1 MDKKQFKFIFGI
13 LALSILLVFVLWN
26 FRYFLALLSKILMI
40 LRPIIIGFVLAFILN
55 KPYKRINNLY
65 SKIPK
70 KKKHSE
76 IISLLT
82 LITVYALFFAFT
94 IGVILIVIPQLVSS
108 IEDFGK
114 NINNYLVNFKN
125 TTEKLYS
132 RFNEN
137 LPENFNILDKL
148 YGYIEKAP
156 EFLKTLFISAFG
168 FTQSLISMIVDIFL
182 SIIISI
188 YFLTGKDK
196 LILQSRKIIV
206 ALFKEKTSKKIL
218 NAISVT
224 NDTFSNFVS
233 GQLIDAFILGTLC
246 FIGMN
251 IFKFEYAFLISLLIG
266 LTNIIPIVGP
276 FLGTIPCAFI
286 LFLINPIKAFWFVVF
301 IILLQQID
309 SNIIYPRV
317 VGNKVGLPALWVLV
331 AILIGGGLF
340 GIIGMLVA
348 VPTMSIIYDLT
359 RKKVNETLETK
370 KINVK

>member
-26 FRYFLALLSKILMI
+26 FSYFLALLSKILMI

>member
-1 MDKKQFKFIFGI
+1 
-13 LALSILLVFVLWN
+13 
-26 FRYFLALLSKILMI
+26 
-40 LRPIIIGFVLAFILN
+40 
-55 KPYKRINNLY
+55 
-65 SKIPK
+65 
-70 KKKHSE
+70 
-76 IISLLT
+76 
-82 LITVYALFFAFT
+82 
-94 IGVILIVIPQLVSS
+94 
-108 IEDFGK
+108 
-114 NINNYLVNFKN
+114 
-125 TTEKLYS
+125 
-132 RFNEN
+132 
-137 LPENFNILDKL
+137 
-148 YGYIEKAP
+148 
-156 EFLKTLFISAFG
+156 
-168 FTQSLISMIVDIFL
+168 MIVDIFL
-182 SIIISI
+182 SIISI

-370 KINVK
+370 KLM

>member
-55 KPYKRINNLY
+55 KPYKKIFNLY

-76 IISLLT
+76 IISLLS
-82 LITVYALFFAFT
+82 LITVYTLFFAFI

>member
-55 KPYKRINNLY
+55 KPYKRIYNLY
-65 SKIPK
+65 NKIPK
-70 KKKHSE
+70 KKKTSE
-76 IISLLT
+76 LISVLSLA
-82 LITVYALFFAFT
+82 TVYLLFFAF
-94 IGVILIVIPQLVSS
+94 IVGVILIVIPQLVSS